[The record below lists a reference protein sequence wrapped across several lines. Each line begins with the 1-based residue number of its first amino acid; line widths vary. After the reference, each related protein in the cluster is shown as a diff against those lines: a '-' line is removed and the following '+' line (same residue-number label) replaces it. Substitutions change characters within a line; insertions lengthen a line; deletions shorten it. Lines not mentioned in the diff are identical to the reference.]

1 MNGPIRILLVDDEL
15 LFSDSLAQILR
26 LAGYEVSTAQRGD
39 EAVALLAEC
48 CFDLLLLDVELPD
61 MFGYQIMD
69 SLKGKNSDAVS
80 IMLTGNATVKTV
92 KEALRKGAYD
102 YLKKP
107 VDHELLFGTIKKAIK
122 HGRLE
127 KALRAS
133 EERLKTLA
141 EASWEGII
149 LHENGVLLDANKQFF
164 DMFGYREEELLGQPI
179 LKKIV
184 SPLFLPEVK
193 TRITNDLIGY
203 HESLALKKDGTE
215 FPIETACRRMEY
227 QGRTVRVCSI
237 RDISSRVN
245 AAQEKF
251 ELQRQLTINKKMET
265 LGLMAGSVAHDLN
278 NILSGIVTLPELLL
292 MQMGSDHE
300 HSKSIQTIE
309 KAGREAASVVAD
321 LITVARGATVKKH
334 VCNLNELVENYV
346 VASREKKDPRLNNID
361 VSFCCAP
368 GSLNIYCSRMHIN
381 KVLMN
386 LIGNAAEEIEGHGT
400 IVVSVRNVIIEE
412 PFLGYEP
419 IEAGEYVVL
428 GVMDD
433 GPGISQNNIQ
443 KIFEPF
449 YSKKVMGRSG
459 TGLGLTIVWNTVHD
473 HDGFLDLKSNKNGTT
488 FNLYFPR
495 TKDAIREKTEILS
508 IEKYRGNGEKIL
520 VVDDQEKQ
528 QEITSN
534 LLNSLGYKTDTVG
547 SGEEAISYVRMKY
560 VDLVVLDMIM
570 GDGINGRETY
580 KEILKINSSQS
591 AIIVSG
597 FAEDE
602 EVKRTLLLGAKQFV
616 KKPYS
621 LAQLAMAVKGALFE
635 AEQAALAKKKCS

>member
-1 MNGPIRILLVDDEL
+1 
-15 LFSDSLAQILR
+15 
-26 LAGYEVSTAQRGD
+26 
-39 EAVALLAEC
+39 
-48 CFDLLLLDVELPD
+48 
-61 MFGYQIMD
+61 
-69 SLKGKNSDAVS
+69 
-80 IMLTGNATVKTV
+80 
-92 KEALRKGAYD
+92 
-102 YLKKP
+102 
-107 VDHELLFGTIKKAIK
+107 
-122 HGRLE
+122 
-127 KALRAS
+127 
-133 EERLKTLA
+133 
-141 EASWEGII
+141 
-149 LHENGVLLDANKQFF
+149 
-164 DMFGYREEELLGQPI
+164 
-179 LKKIV
+179 
-184 SPLFLPEVK
+184 
-193 TRITNDLIGY
+193 
-203 HESLALKKDGTE
+203 
-215 FPIETACRRMEY
+215 MEY